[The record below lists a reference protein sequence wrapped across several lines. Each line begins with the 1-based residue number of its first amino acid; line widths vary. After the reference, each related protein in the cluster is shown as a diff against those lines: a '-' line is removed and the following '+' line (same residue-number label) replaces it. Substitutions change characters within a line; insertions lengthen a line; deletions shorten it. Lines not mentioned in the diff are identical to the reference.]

1 MKKAKK
7 RRGRPPKR
15 KPTYMKRSERDAL
28 ALRALIREACKTGM
42 VEAIEH
48 CSNFWRVTDGY
59 KKYIDHQVATETE
72 VLLAAVKQTLR
83 EELDRAAGFL
93 VRRGRRK

>member
-1 MKKAKK
+1 MSKK

-48 CSNFWRVTDGY
+48 TSNFWNVSDGF
-59 KKYIDHQVATETE
+59 KKYIEHQIATEAE
-72 VLLAAVKQTLR
+72 ALMAAVRAVVR
-83 EELDRAAGFL
+83 EELTASK
-93 VRRGRRK
+93 RKRK

>member
-1 MKKAKK
+1 MTKK

-48 CSNFWRVTDGY
+48 TSNFWSVTDGY
-59 KKYIDHQVATETE
+59 KKYIDHQIATEAE
-72 VLLAAVKQTLR
+72 ALMAAVRAVVR
-83 EELDRAAGFL
+83 EELTASKK
-93 VRRGRRK
+93 RRKR

>member
-1 MKKAKK
+1 MTKK

-48 CSNFWRVTDGY
+48 TSNFWSVTDGY
-59 KKYIDHQVATETE
+59 KKYIDHQI
-72 VLLAAVKQTLR
+72 AAEAEALMTAVRAVVR
-83 EELDRAAGFL
+83 EELTASK
-93 VRRGRRK
+93 RKRK

>member
-1 MKKAKK
+1 MTKK

-48 CSNFWRVTDGY
+48 TSNFWSVTDGY
-59 KKYIDHQVATETE
+59 KKYIDHQIATEAE
-72 VLLAAVKQTLR
+72 ALMAAVKAALR
-83 EELDRAAGFL
+83 EELDRASGN
-93 VRRGRRK
+93 RQRRRKR